1 MKIKSLRQLFWFTRL
16 IIYGCIAQLMLFQA
30 ANAKNNAQ
38 DIKNVKDVYISV
50 KIDDANIL
58 QILKVIEKKTSYR
71 FSYDKLDLDQKLNL
85 NINEKN
91 VSVAELLLMLSEKVD
106 LKFRQVNNYIN
117 VTRRAGDLKNHEE
130 IEVIIQTRNVTGRV
144 IDAASDEALPGVNI
158 VEKGTYNGTV
168 TDLDGNYALE
178 VSDNAVLV
186 FSSVGYKPQE
196 ISVDNRS
203 VIDVQLNEDLKQLE
217 EIVVIGYGEQKKESV
232 VGSIVQT
239 TGRELM
245 QSGGVSTVGQALTGR
260 LPGVISITSTGRP
273 GNESPEIY
281 IRGQSTWNGGGQ
293 PLILVD
299 GVERSMNDIDINDI
313 EDISV
318 LKDASA
324 TAVFGVKGANGVI
337 LITTKRGKK
346 GKPQLSLSAN
356 STLKTP
362 SKIPQKLGAYEAIGV
377 VNDAIL
383 REVSAVPESWSD
395 YTPEQI
401 RYKYLNPA
409 NQYER
414 ERYPNVDWAD
424 VVMKDFA
431 MDHRLNLSIR
441 GGTDFAKY
449 FGALS
454 YQHVGD
460 IFNAQDYDNG
470 RSYDASFGYDRF
482 NYRSNVDFDIT
493 PTTRFSVNLS
503 GFYGVQKD
511 IGGDM
516 RLVYSSLYGMAPSLF
531 YPIHSDGTYGKDPTD
546 RWDTTNPLMIMTSKG
561 TFNNHKFQ
569 VNSDFILEQ
578 KLDFLLDGLKF
589 RGSIAY
595 DNNFEGQGGIREDNP
610 GGRDNVI
617 YKIYLENGDELYVTP
632 PGDNQFDYVLQPW
645 YYDPLDIDNRQIM
658 RRLFYQLS
666 LNYNHTFAERHN
678 TEVLLLMN
686 REEYA
691 KGSMFPRFREDWV
704 ARFTYNYNERYFID
718 VNGAYNGTEKFGP
731 GYRFDLFPSV
741 ALGWMIS
748 DEPFLRNYSWLDM
761 LKIRGSY
768 GLVGDDNVSG
778 RWGYISQWS
787 SGGRAFMNNSNP
799 YGQRSPYI
807 FYKEDVIG
815 NPDLHWE
822 TSEKANIGF
831 EMTLLNGLFTAT
843 FDYFNEKRKDI
854 IVAGSDRSVPS
865 FIGFD
870 VADLNVGETKVEG
883 FELAVGFNHFVNP
896 ETKIWSNLAFTMA
909 RDEIVYREE
918 PELKDAH
925 LKTEGF
931 SIGLPKRPINGELM
945 TNWDDVYMGIP
956 LANDQQY
963 RRPGYYDMIDFN
975 SDGVHDGNTDRAP
988 YGYPVRPQNTW
999 NWMGGVDYGKFSFM
1013 VQFYGAYNATKE
1025 HTVWS
1030 FHNNTP
1036 LYFEHLMD
1044 YWTVNNLDGS
1054 EILPAW
1060 RGGATTDSYRNYF
1073 DASYIRLKNME
1084 IAYNFGK
1091 EGGSNYKVFIN
1102 GNNLFLW
1109 THLPDDRENNSDQQ
1123 DSNTRGDYP
1132 TFRRFNV
1139 GFNVNF

>member
-144 IDAASDEALPGVNI
+144 IDAVSDEALPGVNI

-748 DEPFLRNYSWLDM
+748 DEPFLRNYSWLD
-761 LKIRGSY
+761 
-768 GLVGDDNVSG
+768 
-778 RWGYISQWS
+778 
-787 SGGRAFMNNSNP
+787 
-799 YGQRSPYI
+799 
-807 FYKEDVIG
+807 
-815 NPDLHWE
+815 
-822 TSEKANIGF
+822 
-831 EMTLLNGLFTAT
+831 
-843 FDYFNEKRKDI
+843 
-854 IVAGSDRSVPS
+854 
-865 FIGFD
+865 
-870 VADLNVGETKVEG
+870 
-883 FELAVGFNHFVNP
+883 
-896 ETKIWSNLAFTMA
+896 
-909 RDEIVYREE
+909 
-918 PELKDAH
+918 
-925 LKTEGF
+925 
-931 SIGLPKRPINGELM
+931 
-945 TNWDDVYMGIP
+945 
-956 LANDQQY
+956 
-963 RRPGYYDMIDFN
+963 
-975 SDGVHDGNTDRAP
+975 
-988 YGYPVRPQNTW
+988 
-999 NWMGGVDYGKFSFM
+999 
-1013 VQFYGAYNATKE
+1013 
-1025 HTVWS
+1025 
-1030 FHNNTP
+1030 
-1036 LYFEHLMD
+1036 
-1044 YWTVNNLDGS
+1044 
-1054 EILPAW
+1054 
-1060 RGGATTDSYRNYF
+1060 
-1073 DASYIRLKNME
+1073 
-1084 IAYNFGK
+1084 
-1091 EGGSNYKVFIN
+1091 
-1102 GNNLFLW
+1102 
-1109 THLPDDRENNSDQQ
+1109 
-1123 DSNTRGDYP
+1123 
-1132 TFRRFNV
+1132 
-1139 GFNVNF
+1139 